1 MNTGWVPASEK
12 STKELSGMVDVK
24 SSTDP
29 VRCTKRSPLTR
40 EGLGV
45 EGSADMPIAGH
56 HAYLL

>member
-1 MNTGWVPASEK
+1 
-12 STKELSGMVDVK
+12 MVDVK